1 MKIFKTN
8 ENGFSLVE
16 LAIAA
21 GLAVAL
27 AATAVAVLS
36 GTTADLSSKAVT
48 SKTALDCYNNEVI
61 SNSDNL
67 SCESSNSGE
76 QNSTASSFE
85 ATWDGVN
92 LSYAVGASCN
102 LTSPDISFY
111 YVNSGGG
118 ETRITSVNYATIQ
131 PASLGVP
138 LGAPLGYGVTITGY
152 YVMLNCDGVAT
163 RSSNTVS

>member
-27 AATAVAVLS
+27 AATAVTVLS
-36 GTTADLSSKAVT
+36 GTTANLSSKALA
-48 SKTALDCYNNEVI
+48 SKTTLDCYNNEVV
-61 SNSDNL
+61 SNADNL
-67 SCESSNSGE
+67 SCESSNSSS
-76 QNSTASSFE
+76 QNHSSSFE
-85 ATWDGVN
+85 STWDGVN
-92 LSYAVGASCN
+92 LSYTIGTSCN

-118 ETRITSVNYATIQ
+118 ETRITTVNYAAIQ

-138 LGAPLGYGVTITGY
+138 LGAPLGYGVTVTGY
-152 YVMLNCDGVAT
+152 YVMLNCDGVLT